1 MTKYSDAFINE
12 MPKSDLHLHL
22 DGSLRIPTLIDLA
35 KKAKLDLPSF
45 TEQGLRE
52 LVFKDS
58 YANLG
63 EYLQGFQYTCA
74 LMRDLENIE
83 QISYELAVDNQ
94 NEGVN
99 YIEPRF
105 APQLLMDNEQVLT
118 MENVLLATC

>member
-58 YANLG
+58 FKLPGRVA
-63 EYLQGFQYTCA
+63 
-74 LMRDLENIE
+74 
-83 QISYELAVDNQ
+83 DN
-94 NEGVN
+94 V
-99 YIEPRF
+99 F
-105 APQLLMDNEQVLT
+105 
-118 MENVLLATC
+118 